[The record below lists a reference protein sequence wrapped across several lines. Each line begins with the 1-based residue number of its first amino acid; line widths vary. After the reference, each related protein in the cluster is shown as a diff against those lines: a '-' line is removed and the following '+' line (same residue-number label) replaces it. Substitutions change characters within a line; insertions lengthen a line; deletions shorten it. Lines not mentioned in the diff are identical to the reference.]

1 MLVNEV
7 QQQQRKVLEQE
18 EQGATQAGKI
28 AAQNERVA
36 AQASEMRDLKQQM
49 TKLTVLKQATQA
61 ALRKLQAK
69 DELVVGR

>member
-36 AQASEMRDLKQQM
+36 AQASEMHDLKQQM

-69 DELVVGR
+69 DELVAGR

>member
-18 EQGATQAGKI
+18 GQGATQAGKI

-36 AQASEMRDLKQQM
+36 AQASEMHDLKQQM

-69 DELVVGR
+69 DELVAGR

>member
-69 DELVVGR
+69 DELVAGR